1 MTHAGQPPEPGSE
14 TAQAAAGQ
22 RCGLVAIVGKPNV
35 GKSTLLNALVGQK
48 ISITSSKAQTTRHR
62 INGVRT
68 QGQAQFVFVD
78 TPGFQTRHSSAL
90 NRSLNKAVTG
100 VIADVDVVL
109 FVVEAGNFTLGDAK
123 VLALLKP
130 GIPAIL
136 VANKLDQV
144 HRRSDIA
151 PWLRDMQE
159 RHPFAEF
166 LPISAKAPKD
176 VERVLAVCEKYLP
189 EQPWWYAQD
198 ELTDRSEKFMAS
210 EMVREKLFRL
220 TGDELPYTSTVVIE
234 KWEEEP
240 SPKFKRMLRIAAT
253 IIVERDSH
261 KAMVIGE
268 GGEKLKRIG
277 TEARQELEHLMDA
290 KVFLQLFV
298 KVRSGW
304 ADDEARV
311 RSFGYE

>member
-1 MTHAGQPPEPGSE
+1 MEMTSDSTP
-14 TAQAAAGQ
+14 AAPAGQ

-62 INGVRT
+62 ITGVRT
-68 QGQAQFVFVD
+68 EGQAQFVFVD
-78 TPGFQTRHSSAL
+78 TPGFQTKHGSAL
-90 NRSLNKAVTG
+90 NRSLNRAVTG
-100 VIADVDVVL
+100 AIGDVDVVL

-123 VLALLKP
+123 VLSLLKP
-130 GIPAIL
+130 DIPAIL
-136 VANKLDQV
+136 VANKLDTL
-144 HRRSDIA
+144 HRRGDLA

-166 LPISAKAPKD
+166 MPISAKNAKD
-176 VERVLAVCEKYLP
+176 VERVLQVCEKYLP
-189 EQPWWYAQD
+189 QQPWFYAED
-198 ELTDRSEKFMAS
+198 ELTDRSERFMAG

-220 TGDELPYTSTVVIE
+220 TGDELPYTSTVVIDE
-234 KWEEEP
+234 FKEEP
-240 SPKFKRMLRIAAT
+240 SPKFKRMVRIAAT
-253 IIVERDSH
+253 IVVERDSH

-277 TEARQELEHLMDA
+277 TEARTELERLFDA
-290 KVFLQLFV
+290 KVFLQMFV